1 MRIFLI
7 LFLFLNILVGVQ
19 STSLAQETPL
29 EVHPVYPENQ
39 KEEVKGYFQLSVNPG
54 EQQTV
59 KVKLVN
65 KTVESV
71 NVRIEPSNG
80 YTNPEGG
87 MLYEKELNTEDASL
101 LQGAAEAKNFF
112 KVEDSIILEPQ
123 QTMELPIEIAVPAKG
138 SGTFLGAVKFI
149 VEGNKD
155 EEQTAKKGEAN
166 FILKTEIA
174 HAMAIQLDVGESP
187 PPKFTLGKAGFNQ
200 IIGKVYLT
208 MINEAQRIQEGVK
221 GTYLLKNEQGDRVSE
236 GEFGPFKMAP
246 TTEIRYPFDWGTEPL
261 REGTYRL
268 AVTMNVNGE
277 EIKEEQNITLE
288 TAAVEEFAQRA
299 PGATLE
305 VQEEGMPSWAWA
317 LIGGLGA
324 VVLIIIM
331 GFLRKLKK

>member
-1 MRIFLI
+1 MRIFII
-7 LFLFLNILVGVQ
+7 LFLLLYSLVGVQ
-19 STSLAQETPL
+19 STILAQDTPL

-39 KEEVKGYFQLSVNPG
+39 KEEVKGYFHLSVNPG

-101 LQGAAEAKNFF
+101 LEGALEAKNFF
-112 KVEDSIILEPQ
+112 KVKDSIILEPQ
-123 QTMELPIEIAVPAKG
+123 QTLELPIEIAVPDKG

-155 EEQTAKKGEAN
+155 EKQTAKKGEAN

-187 PPKFTLGKAGFNQ
+187 PPKFSLGKAGFNQ

-208 MINEAQRIQEGVK
+208 MINEAQRIQEGVE
-221 GTYLLKNEQGDRVSE
+221 GTYFLENEQGDRVSE
-236 GEFGPFKMAP
+236 GGFGPFKMAP
-246 TTEIRYPFDWGTEPL
+246 TTEIRYPFNLGTEPL
-261 REGTYRL
+261 TEGTYRL
-268 AVTMNVNGE
+268 AVTMDVNGKV
-277 EIKEEQNITLE
+277 IKNEQNITLE
-288 TAAVEEFAQRA
+288 KEAVKEFAERA
-299 PGATLE
+299 PGATAE
-305 VQEEGMPSWAWA
+305 IQEEGMPSWTWA
-317 LIGGLGA
+317 LIGGVGA
-324 VVLIIIM
+324 VVLIFIM
-331 GFLRKLKK
+331 GLLRKLKK